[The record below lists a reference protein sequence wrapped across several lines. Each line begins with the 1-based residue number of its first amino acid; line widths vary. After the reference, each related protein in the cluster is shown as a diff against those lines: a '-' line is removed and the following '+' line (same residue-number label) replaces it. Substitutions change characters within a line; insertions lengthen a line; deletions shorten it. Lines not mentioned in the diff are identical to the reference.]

1 MVVGPD
7 PVRTYSTFTAN
18 GWLHYHSRMRRLMAH
33 GCGGG
38 RTSRQV
44 TCVLVL
50 PPKDARSVAVTMRM
64 PSVLSIVS
72 CSHDGSQKSFGRL

>member
-1 MVVGPD
+1 VGSD
-7 PVRTYSTFTAN
+7 PVRMFPTFTAN

-38 RTSRQV
+38 GTSRQV

-50 PPKDARSVAVTMRM
+50 PPKDARRWTVAVRM
-64 PSVLSIVS
+64 LSVISIVS

>member
-1 MVVGPD
+1 
-7 PVRTYSTFTAN
+7 
-18 GWLHYHSRMRRLMAH
+18 MAH

-38 RTSRQV
+38 GTSRQV

-50 PPKDARSVAVTMRM
+50 PPKDARRWTVAVRM
-64 PSVLSIVS
+64 LSVISIVS

>member
-1 MVVGPD
+1 
-7 PVRTYSTFTAN
+7 
-18 GWLHYHSRMRRLMAH
+18 MAH

-50 PPKDARSVAVTMRM
+50 PPKDARSVAVAMRM